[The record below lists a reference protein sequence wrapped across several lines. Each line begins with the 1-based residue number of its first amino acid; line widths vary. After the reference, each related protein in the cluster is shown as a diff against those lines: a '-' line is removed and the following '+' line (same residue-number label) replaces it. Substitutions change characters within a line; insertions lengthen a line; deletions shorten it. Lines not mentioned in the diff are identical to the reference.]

1 MMEMDDNKK
10 KKYGNCLIE
19 YDQPEGENI
28 CDNNKKLVEYIDNE
42 INDEVTKVV
51 DNDDT
56 GLMVETY
63 SPESKMLIVVDEH
76 NNIPDKI
83 NYKEIINNI
92 EIKCLTYY
100 FYYI

>member
-1 MMEMDDNKK
+1 MDDNKK

-56 GLMVETY
+56 GLVVETY
-63 SPESKMLIVVDEH
+63 SPESKILIIINEH
-76 NNIPDKI
+76 NNKIVDKI
-83 NYKEIINNI
+83 KYYTLIGEKQYKNNKI
-92 EIKCLTYY
+92 VRIKYY
-100 FYYI
+100 

>member
-1 MMEMDDNKK
+1 M
-10 KKYGNCLIE
+10 
-19 YDQPEGENI
+19 
-28 CDNNKKLVEYIDNE
+28 VEYIDNE

-83 NYKEIINNI
+83 RDN
-92 EIKCLTYY
+92 L
-100 FYYI
+100 